1 MDIVREFEV
10 NGTKIK
16 GLTTRTIAD
25 MMDMAH
31 GDVLKK
37 LDGTVDK
44 NGKVK
49 IIGIIPTLNKGN
61 FPLVEYFIESTY
73 IDAKGEKRKEYICTK
88 MGCEFLANKFTGEKG
103 ILFTAQYVK
112 LFNEMEQEIKEIQSA
127 VEEKDSI
134 SKEEFYEIH
143 FKTKQRV
150 RKAFMCPFNEYE
162 LLVERY
168 LEFVNTHRDTETRIK
183 LLESLKSV
191 LEEEFKRKRT
201 DLTIEPQELTLGF
214 GITRD
219 IQLMLEEKLETI
231 KNRSYGAKIG
241 KLTKQ

>member
-16 GLTTRTIAD
+16 GLSTRAIAE
-25 MMDMAH
+25 MMSMKH
-31 GDVLKK
+31 YKVLEK
-37 LDGTVDK
+37 LEGSKDGKTK
-44 NGKVK
+44 
-49 IIGIIPTLNKGN
+49 GIIPTLTNHD
-61 FPLVEYFIESTY
+61 FVVSDYFIESVY
-73 IDAKGEKRKEYICTK
+73 VDDSGKSNKEYICTK
-88 MGCEFLANKFTGEKG
+88 LGCEFLANKFTGEKG

-112 LFNEMEQEIKEIQSA
+112 LFNEMEQEIKEIQSV

-183 LLESLKSV
+183 LLESIKSAM
-191 LEEEFKRKRT
+191 EKEIKRKRT
-201 DLTIEPQELTLGF
+201 
-214 GITRD
+214 
-219 IQLMLEEKLETI
+219 
-231 KNRSYGAKIG
+231 Y
-241 KLTKQ
+241 

>member
-16 GLTTRTIAD
+16 GLSTRVIAD
-25 MMDMAH
+25 MMNMKH
-31 GDVLKK
+31 YKVLEK
-37 LDGTVDK
+37 LEGSKDGKTK
-44 NGKVK
+44 
-49 IIGIIPTLNKGN
+49 GIIPTLTNHD
-61 FPLVEYFIESTY
+61 FVVSDYFIESAY
-73 IDAKGEKRKEYICTK
+73 VDDSGKSNKEYICMK
-88 MGCEFLANKFTGEKG
+88 LGCEFLANKFTGEKG

-112 LFNEMEQEIKEIQSA
+112 LFNEMEQEIKEIQSV